1 MASARA
7 WVRTAGGLALTVRL
21 TPKAG
26 RDVIEGLA
34 QLADGGSALKVRVRA
49 PPFEGQANAALLG
62 LIAQTLGVPAR
73 DVRLVGGAGARLKRL
88 LIAGP
93 ADALGARLDE
103 ICTMENAPK
112 R

>member
-49 PPFEGQANAALLG
+49 PPFEGQANAALG